1 MSNERSGNGYEEEWE
16 RVYGKDK
23 DPIRNLLL
31 YPVLE
36 KELASFRYGNIVDA
50 GCGNGGLL
58 ARLSYLDFEKAVGID
73 ISTKFIKI
81 ASEEN
86 TDERVSFHVEDL
98 TKKTSIGDRW
108 ANLVLSVFVLN
119 EVENL
124 DASCREL
131 ARILRPDGR
140 LLIVLT
146 HPFQMAAELNGLN
159 DPPKF
164 TGEISY
170 FDENEVTYHFSLSNA
185 TARYFHHNFEHI
197 SSRLDSSGLRIKKI
211 RELST
216 SDLVFKDYPKYWA
229 KRLSPLYALFDVER
243 A

>member
-1 MSNERSGNGYEEEWE
+1 MSDSQTGNGYEEEWE

-36 KELASFRYGNIVDA
+36 NELASFNNGNLVDA
-50 GCGNGGLL
+50 GCGNGGFLS
-58 ARLSYLDFEKAVGID
+58 RFSYLNFGEAVGID
-73 ISTKFIKI
+73 ISRKFIEI
-81 ASEEN
+81 ASQDN
-86 TDERVSFHVEDL
+86 SDDRVSYRVEDL
-98 TKKTSIGDRW
+98 TKTTSIDNGW
-108 ANLVLSVFVLN
+108 ASLILSIFVLN
-119 EVENL
+119 EVADL
-124 DASCREL
+124 DATCREL
-131 ARILRPDGR
+131 SRILSQEGR
-140 LLIVLT
+140 LLIILT

-170 FDENEVTYHFSLSNA
+170 FHENEVTYHFSLSNA

-197 SSRLDSSGLRIKKI
+197 SAMLNKNSLRIKRI
-211 RELST
+211 RELT
-216 SDLVFKDYPKYWA
+216 TNDPVFKDYPNYWS
-229 KRLSPLYALFDVER
+229 KRFSPLYVLFDVEK